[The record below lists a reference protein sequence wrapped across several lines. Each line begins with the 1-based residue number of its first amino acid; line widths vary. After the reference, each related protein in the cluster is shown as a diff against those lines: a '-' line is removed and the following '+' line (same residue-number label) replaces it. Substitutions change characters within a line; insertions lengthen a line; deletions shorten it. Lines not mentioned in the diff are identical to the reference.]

1 MFDIAILSQAW
12 SRGALSRV
20 TSPYVMMRPWHVVCC
35 PAARVI
41 FAAACVPSPLQFVD
55 GAHAFGPALMDI
67 LLVRMV
73 APSNGGG
80 LVLFDDVN
88 LALDGTADAWLSAV
102 RSRVVRETGRIM
114 CPADGMSRFDPHVS
128 DDAPAAPPAAQP
140 QPDGVGVGEW
150 IM

>member
-1 MFDIAILSQAW
+1 
-12 SRGALSRV
+12 
-20 TSPYVMMRPWHVVCC
+20 
-35 PAARVI
+35 
-41 FAAACVPSPLQFVD
+41 
-55 GAHAFGPALMDI
+55 MDI
-67 LLVRMV
+67 LLMRVV
-73 APSNGGG
+73 APPNGGG

-88 LALDGTADAWLSAV
+88 LALDGTADAWQSAV

-128 DDAPAAPPAAQP
+128 DDTSQP